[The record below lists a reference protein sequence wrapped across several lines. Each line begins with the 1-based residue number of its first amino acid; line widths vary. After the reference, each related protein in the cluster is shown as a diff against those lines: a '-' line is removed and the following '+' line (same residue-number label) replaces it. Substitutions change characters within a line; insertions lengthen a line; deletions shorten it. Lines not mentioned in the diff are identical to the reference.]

1 MGFAFYDVETTGID
15 KCYDQVLHFAAI
27 VTDGDMVAQGT
38 IDVSCGL
45 MPHVVPAPGAL
56 LATGQSISDMSGE
69 GLQTHYDMMRDVA
82 AQLEDW
88 SPAVFAG
95 WNSLA
100 FDEEMLRQALYQSL
114 HPPYLTSWHGNG
126 RLDVMRVARAAVLLE
141 PGALAVPTAAVGR
154 PTFALQAMAAAN
166 GVDHFAPHRAM
177 SDVEATLAL
186 ARLIADRAPEAWSIA
201 LRFCRKVSVMDFLG
215 DAGAVGLVDMEG
227 GEPVVIPVAVLG
239 VDPGRTTALLVR
251 DLRHDD
257 AEAQRWLAEARPSWA
272 LPRHIRRVAAN
283 ACPIM
288 VPLEDVDWQAEW
300 GNEATCL
307 ARADALAADREGTGR
322 TLAAFAY
329 VPPARSDLLERSL
342 HGDFYQQADLR
353 RLREFHA
360 ADWRERADAVATFDD
375 WRLQRLAQRLV
386 YFNAPEFLG
395 EEERRGMAKRLSRRL
410 RVEHA
415 SGREWRTLRRA
426 EREARGLAGT
436 VDPAGGAVLTDFG
449 AWLASRADETANAS

>member
-1 MGFAFYDVETTGID
+1 MGFVFYDVETTGTD
-15 KCYDQVLHFAAI
+15 KLYDQVLQFAA
-27 VTDGDMVAQGT
+27 VATDGDMVSQGT
-38 IDVSCGL
+38 IDVSCRL

-56 LATGQSISDMSGE
+56 LATGQSIDAMSSE
-69 GLQTHYDMMRDVA
+69 RLQTHYDMMTGVA

-126 RLDVMRVARAAVLLE
+126 RVDVMRVARAAALLA
-141 PGALAVPTAAVGR
+141 PGALAVPTAAGGR
-154 PTFALQAMAAAN
+154 PTFALQAMAEAN
-166 GVDHFAPHRAM
+166 GVVHFAPHRAM

-201 LRFCRKVSVMDFLG
+201 LRFCRKASVMDFLG
-215 DAGAVGLVDMEG
+215 DGGAVGLVDMED

-257 AEAQRWLAEARPSWA
+257 AEAKRWLQEERPSWA

-288 VPLEDVDWQAEW
+288 VPLEDVEWQMEW
-300 GNEATCL
+300 GDEAVCHS
-307 ARADALAADREGTGR
+307 RADAVAADREGTGR

-342 HGDFYQQADLR
+342 HGDFYQQADLQ
-353 RLREFHA
+353 RLRDFHA
-360 ADWRERADAVATFDD
+360 ADWRGRAAAVATFDD

-386 YFNAPEFLG
+386 YFNAPALLG
-395 EEERRGMAKRLSRRL
+395 EEECRVMTERLSRRL
-410 RVEHA
+410 RFEHA
-415 SGREWRTLRRA
+415 SGREWRTLKRA
-426 EREARGLAGT
+426 EREARGLVATAGS
-436 VDPAGGAVLTDFG
+436 AGRLILDEFG
-449 AWLASRADETANAS
+449 VWLRARQF